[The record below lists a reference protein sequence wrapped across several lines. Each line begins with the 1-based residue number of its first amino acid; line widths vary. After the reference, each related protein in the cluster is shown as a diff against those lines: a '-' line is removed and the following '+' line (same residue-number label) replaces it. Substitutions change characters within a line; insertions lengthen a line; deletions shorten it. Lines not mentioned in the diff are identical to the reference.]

1 MTAGAS
7 PPEQLRVQLRTGLH
21 AAVRTWGPRL
31 PAVASDLPLVLVHG
45 FLDAGA
51 AWDDVGAAL
60 SARLPGRRIVAPDLR
75 GHGDTDRVGA
85 GGYYHFFDYVADLEA
100 LLDVLELAVVD
111 LIGHSM
117 GGMVAGYFAGTR
129 PARVRRLALLEGMG
143 PPEPPLD
150 GDALPQRTR
159 AWLDAWARARAEP
172 ERELADLDVAAAR
185 LRKHDPLLS
194 LADAH
199 VAARRL
205 TRSLPSGALAW
216 KHDPVHLTP
225 APIPFRIAHA
235 EPFWRAIT
243 ADVLLVDGAATT
255 LRLHPD
261 DAAARVA
268 CLARARHV
276 ELAGAGHMMM
286 RHQPAALATLL
297 ADFVEA

>member
-1 MTAGAS
+1 MAAGSTSAH
-7 PPEQLRVQLRTGLH
+7 PTRVRLPTGLH
-21 AAVRTWGPRL
+21 AAVRTWGP
-31 PAVASDLPLVLVHG
+31 PDGAAPLVLVHG

-51 AWDDVGAAL
+51 AWEEVAAAL
-60 SARLPGRRIVAPDLR
+60 AERLPGRRIVAPDLR

-100 LLDVLELAVVD
+100 LLAELGLTSID
-111 LIGHSM
+111 LVGHSM
-117 GGMVAGYFAGTR
+117 GGMVASYFAGTR
-129 PARVRRLALLEGMG
+129 PAAVRRLALLEGLG

-172 ERELADLDVAAAR
+172 ERALADLDAAAAR

-194 LADAH
+194 LEQARL
-199 VAARRL
+199 AARRL
-205 TRSLPSGALAW
+205 TRALPSGGLVW

-225 APIPFRIAHA
+225 APIPFRRAHA

-243 ADVLLVDGAATT
+243 AEVLIVDGAAST
-255 LRLHPD
+255 LRLDPA
-261 DAAARVA
+261 DAAARIA
-268 CLARARHV
+268 CLARARRV

-286 RHQPAALATLL
+286 RHQPGALATLL
-297 ADFVEA
+297 ADFVAA